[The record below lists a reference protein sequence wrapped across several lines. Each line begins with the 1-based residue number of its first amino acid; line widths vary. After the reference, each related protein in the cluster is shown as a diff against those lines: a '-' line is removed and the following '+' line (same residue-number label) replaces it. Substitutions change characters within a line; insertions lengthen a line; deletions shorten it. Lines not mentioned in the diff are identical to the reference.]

1 LNSSTIKA
9 GFGAAFV
16 GALAT
21 LRQAVAYGL
30 IAISPLGAE
39 WAVFGITASVGSAI
53 LFGML
58 SGGFS
63 SNLFLVSG
71 PRVATALA
79 LATGTQAALSRGY
92 DPNNAII
99 LGFAGVA
106 L

>member
-63 SNLFLVSG
+63 SNLFLF
-71 PRVATALA
+71 LA
-79 LATGTQAALSRGY
+79 LAPPLRSLSR
-92 DPNNAII
+92 P
-99 LGFAGVA
+99 VSKPP
-106 L
+106 

>member
-1 LNSSTIKA
+1 LTIKA

-16 GALAT
+16 GVLAT
-21 LRQAVAYGL
+21 LPQAVAYGL

-63 SNLFLVSG
+63 SNLFLF
-71 PRVATALA
+71 LA
-79 LATGTQAALSRGY
+79 LAPPLRSLSR
-92 DPNNAII
+92 P
-99 LGFAGVA
+99 VSKPP
-106 L
+106 